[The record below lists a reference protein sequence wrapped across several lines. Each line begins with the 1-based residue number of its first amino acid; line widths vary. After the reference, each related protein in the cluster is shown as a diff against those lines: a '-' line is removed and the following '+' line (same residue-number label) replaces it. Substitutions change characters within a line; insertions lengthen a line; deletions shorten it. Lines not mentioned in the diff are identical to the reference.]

1 MSFDAGWL
9 IGGAMAGGGL
19 LVVLAALLA
28 YRHDRRKREL
38 EHTERMKSLEAG
50 LPLPD
55 AEVARAR
62 AAGVA
67 TTVIVTS
74 ALASAAVGTW
84 LVLPRLEQPP
94 HLIAALGIIWGCAAG
109 VGVVSA
115 AAGMSAVHR
124 SAGSSQAKK
133 TVRYD

>member
-1 MSFDAGWL
+1 MGFDASWL
-9 IGGAMAGGGL
+9 IGGALAGGGL
-19 LVVLAALLA
+19 LVVLAALLT
-28 YRHDRRKREL
+28 YRHERRKREL
-38 EHTERMKSLEAG
+38 EHAERMKALEAG

-67 TTVIVTS
+67 TTVIVTT

-84 LVLPRLEQPP
+84 LVLPRLEHPP

-109 VGVVSA
+109 VGVVAS
-115 AAGMSAVHR
+115 AAGMAAVRR
-124 SAGSSQAKK
+124 SGGSSEAKK
-133 TVRYD
+133 TVRYE